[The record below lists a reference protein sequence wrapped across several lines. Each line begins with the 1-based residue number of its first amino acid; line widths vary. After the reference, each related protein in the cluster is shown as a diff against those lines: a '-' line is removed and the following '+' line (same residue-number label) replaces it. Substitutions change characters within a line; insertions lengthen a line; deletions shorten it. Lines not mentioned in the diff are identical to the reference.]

1 MSDIEKA
8 YLCEQE
14 YKKHEKHDDVQLVDL
29 VRTCGF
35 ETLHDYFQA
44 KNEYLISLKNM
55 QIVHYQIDAGLA
67 AMKVCDSKKG
77 SGAFAIDEEC
87 TWAWVGSKDFN
98 DELAISIGVR
108 PYHLPYHGG
117 TIITCNKDFNLALM
131 LNREIE
137 MTSTEYYLTKMN
149 SFLNRIGYD
158 TTIDNNDIIW
168 NGNKIAGSAFYQ
180 TPNSNI
186 FYMSLCLVDHSHEI
200 EILCGKN
207 TKVPGYLTGITKIEI
222 ENEVNAWLRPT
233 I

>member
-14 YKKHEKHDDVQLVDL
+14 YKKHEKHDDVQLIDL

-108 PYHLPYHGG
+108 PSQTATSRQRISQVGRHTRQAICLGG
-117 TIITCNKDFNLALM
+117 MGPDVA
-131 LNREIE
+131 
-137 MTSTEYYLTKMN
+137 
-149 SFLNRIGYD
+149 
-158 TTIDNNDIIW
+158 
-168 NGNKIAGSAFYQ
+168 
-180 TPNSNI
+180 TPA
-186 FYMSLCLVDHSHEI
+186 
-200 EILCGKN
+200 ILC
-207 TKVPGYLTGITKIEI
+207 
-222 ENEVNAWLRPT
+222 R
-233 I
+233 